1 MKKII
6 STAAAVLAFSMAFAD
21 VSVEFTQAGYLSSD
35 RGGNSVKLD
44 VNGYD
49 DDKKVTGCV
58 VTEISNEFAG
68 VVFDLDPYIKD
79 VGRDYVDN
87 ASNGMFDQYYGWV
100 NFMGGKAKLQSGVW
114 TSRSVNRMKKDAGS
128 WENPEYEKCKPGVI
142 NGSIAK
148 DVTNL
153 TEGNLSTQ
161 ITYSLDNGYAKAAI
175 VSSEY
180 YGSST
185 SSLMSGFALEGGF
198 NINEDTNVKVY
209 FKNLKDQ
216 EIAFAVFGES
226 TGLKEGLD
234 LVAGF
239 TAGNAKTESGFE
251 YALDVR
257 ARYELN
263 DKLAFTTMNNIS
275 SANED
280 YALWDMLSVAYKLS
294 DKTKLTVTGEWYY
307 RDLSVEKAGAL
318 SIIPGITYSPC
329 DGADITT
336 GLILETTGW
345 KKPSTSSISIPV
357 VLHVAL

>member
-35 RGGNSVKLD
+35 RGEKSVKLD

-49 DDKKVTGCV
+49 GDKKVTGCV

-68 VVFDLDPYIKD
+68 VLFDFDPYIKD
-79 VGRDYVDN
+79 VGRDYVDK
-87 ASNGMFDQYYGWV
+87 ASNKMFDQYYGWV

-114 TSRSVNRMKKDAGS
+114 ESRSVNRMKKDAGS
-128 WENPEYEKCKPGVI
+128 WENSEYEAFKPGVI
-142 NGSIAK
+142 NGSIAD

-161 ITYSLDNGYAKAAI
+161 IAYSLDNGYAKAAI
-175 VSSEY
+175 VSSD
-180 YGSST
+180 YGA
-185 SSLMSGFALEGGF
+185 SSLKSGFALEGGF

-239 TAGNAKTESGFE
+239 TAGNAKTEDGFE
-251 YALDVR
+251 YAFDVR

-263 DKLAFTTMNNIS
+263 DKIAFTTMNNIS
-275 SANED
+275 STNKV

-294 DKTKLTVTGEWYY
+294 DKTKLTVTGEWCYA
-307 RDLSVEKAGAL
+307 DLSEEKDGDL

-336 GLILETTGW
+336 GLILETKGW
-345 KKPSTSSISIPV
+345 KNPSKSSISIPV

>member
-35 RGGNSVKLD
+35 RDGKSVKLD

-49 DDKKVTGCV
+49 DEKKVTGCV

-68 VVFDLDPYIKD
+68 VVFDFDPYIKD

-87 ASNGMFDQYYGWV
+87 ASNKMFDQYYGWV

-114 TSRSVNRMKKDAGS
+114 KSRSVNRMKKDAGS
-128 WENPEYEKCKPGVI
+128 WENSEYEAFKPGVI

-175 VSSEY
+175 VSSD
-180 YGSST
+180 YGA
-185 SSLMSGFALEGGF
+185 SSLKSGFALEGGF

-251 YALDVR
+251 YAFDVR

-263 DKLAFTTMNNIS
+263 DKIAFTTMNNIS
-275 SANED
+275 STNEV

-294 DKTKLTVTGEWYY
+294 DKTKLTVTGKWGYA
-307 RDLSVEKAGAL
+307 DLSVEKAGVL

>member
-35 RGGNSVKLD
+35 RGGKSVKLD

-49 DDKKVTGCV
+49 DNKKVTGCV

-68 VVFDLDPYIKD
+68 VVFDFDPYIKD

-87 ASNGMFDQYYGWV
+87 ASNKMFDQYYGWV

-114 TSRSVNRMKKDAGS
+114 ASRSVNRMKKDAGS
-128 WENPEYEKCKPGVI
+128 WENSEYEAFKPGVI
-142 NGSIAK
+142 HGNIAE
-148 DVTNL
+148 DVTYL
-153 TEGNLSTQ
+153 TKGNLSTQ

-180 YGSST
+180 GSS
-185 SSLMSGFALEGGF
+185 SLKSGFALEGGF

-209 FKNLKDQ
+209 FRNLKDQ

-239 TAGNAKTESGFE
+239 TAGNAKTDSGFE
-251 YALDVR
+251 YAFDAR

-263 DKLAFTTMNNIS
+263 DKIAFTTMNNIS
-275 SANED
+275 SVNEA
-280 YALWDMLSVAYKLS
+280 YTLWDMLSVAYKLS

-307 RDLSVEKAGAL
+307 ADLSVEKAGAL

>member
-68 VVFDLDPYIKD
+68 VVFDFDPYIKD

-114 TSRSVNRMKKDAGS
+114 ASRSVNRMKKDAGS
-128 WENPEYEKCKPGVI
+128 WEDAEYEAFKPGVI
-142 NGSIAK
+142 KGNIAE

-153 TEGNLSTQ
+153 TKGNLSTQ
-161 ITYSLDNGYAKAAI
+161 ITYNLDNGYAKAAI
-175 VSSEY
+175 VSSD
-180 YGSST
+180 YGA
-185 SSLMSGFALEGGF
+185 SSLNSGFALEGGF

-209 FKNLKDQ
+209 FRNLKDQ

-239 TAGNAKTESGFE
+239 TAGNAKTDSGFE
-251 YALDVR
+251 YAFDAR

-263 DKLAFTTMNNIS
+263 DKIAFTTMNNIS
-275 SANED
+275 SVNEA
-280 YALWDMLSVAYKLS
+280 YTLWDMLSVAYKLS

-307 RDLSVEKAGAL
+307 ADLSVEKAGAL

-345 KKPSTSSISIPV
+345 KKPSKSSISIPV

>member
-35 RGGNSVKLD
+35 RGEKSVKLD

-49 DDKKVTGCV
+49 GDKKVTGCV

-68 VVFDLDPYIKD
+68 VLFDFDPYIKD
-79 VGRDYVDN
+79 VGRDYVDK
-87 ASNGMFDQYYGWV
+87 ASNKMLDQYYGWV

-114 TSRSVNRMKKDAGS
+114 ESRSVNRMKKDAGS
-128 WENPEYEKCKPGVI
+128 WENSEYEAYKPGVI
-142 NGSIAK
+142 NGSIAD

-161 ITYSLDNGYAKAAI
+161 IAYSLDNGYAKAAI
-175 VSSEY
+175 VSSD
-180 YGSST
+180 YGA
-185 SSLMSGFALEGGF
+185 SSLKSGFALEGGF

-239 TAGNAKTESGFE
+239 TAGNAKTEDGFE
-251 YALDVR
+251 YAFDVR

-263 DKLAFTTMNNIS
+263 DKIAFTTMNNIS
-275 SANED
+275 STNKV

-294 DKTKLTVTGEWYY
+294 DKTKLTVTGEWCYA
-307 RDLSVEKAGAL
+307 DLSEEKDGDL

-336 GLILETTGW
+336 GLILETKGW
-345 KKPSTSSISIPV
+345 KNPSKSSISIPV

>member
-35 RGGNSVKLD
+35 RGEKSVKLD

-49 DDKKVTGCV
+49 GDKKVTGCV

-68 VVFDLDPYIKD
+68 VLFDFDPYIKD
-79 VGRDYVDN
+79 VGRDYVDK
-87 ASNGMFDQYYGWV
+87 ASNKMFDQYYGWV

-114 TSRSVNRMKKDAGS
+114 ESRSVNRMKKDAGS
-128 WENPEYEKCKPGVI
+128 WENSEYEAFKPGVI
-142 NGSIAK
+142 NGSIAD

-175 VSSEY
+175 VSSD
-180 YGSST
+180 YGA
-185 SSLMSGFALEGGF
+185 SSLKSGFALEGGF

-239 TAGNAKTESGFE
+239 TAGNAKTEDGFE
-251 YALDVR
+251 YAFDVR

-263 DKLAFTTMNNIS
+263 DKIAFTTMNNIS
-275 SANED
+275 STNKV

-294 DKTKLTVTGEWYY
+294 DKTKLTVTGEWCYA
-307 RDLSVEKAGAL
+307 DLSEEKDGDL

-336 GLILETTGW
+336 GLILETKGW
-345 KKPSTSSISIPV
+345 KNPSKSSISIPV

>member
-1 MKKII
+1 
-6 STAAAVLAFSMAFAD
+6 
-21 VSVEFTQAGYLSSD
+21 
-35 RGGNSVKLD
+35 
-44 VNGYD
+44 
-49 DDKKVTGCV
+49 
-58 VTEISNEFAG
+58 
-68 VVFDLDPYIKD
+68 
-79 VGRDYVDN
+79 
-87 ASNGMFDQYYGWV
+87 
-100 NFMGGKAKLQSGVW
+100 MGGKANLQSGVW
-114 TSRSVNRMKKDAGS
+114 KSRSVNRMKKDAGS
-128 WENPEYEKCKPGVI
+128 WENSEYEAFKPGVI

-153 TEGNLSTQ
+153 TEGKLSTQ

-175 VSSEY
+175 VSSD
-180 YGSST
+180 YGA
-185 SSLMSGFALEGGF
+185 SSLKSGFALEGGF

-251 YALDVR
+251 YAFDVR

-263 DKLAFTTMNNIS
+263 DKIAFTTMNNIS
-275 SANED
+275 SANEF

-294 DKTKLTVTGEWYY
+294 DKTKLTVTGEWGYE
-307 RDLSVEKAGAL
+307 DLSEEKAGVL

>member
-35 RGGNSVKLD
+35 REGKSVKLD

-68 VVFDLDPYIKD
+68 VVFDFDPYIRD
-79 VGRDYVDN
+79 TGRDYVDN

-114 TSRSVNRMKKDAGS
+114 ASRSVNRMKKDAGS
-128 WENPEYEKCKPGVI
+128 WENSEYEVFKPGVI

-175 VSSEY
+175 VSSD
-180 YGSST
+180 YGA
-185 SSLMSGFALEGGF
+185 SSLKSGFALEGGF

-263 DKLAFTTMNNIS
+263 DKIAFTTMNNIS

-307 RDLSVEKAGAL
+307 KDLSAEKAGAL